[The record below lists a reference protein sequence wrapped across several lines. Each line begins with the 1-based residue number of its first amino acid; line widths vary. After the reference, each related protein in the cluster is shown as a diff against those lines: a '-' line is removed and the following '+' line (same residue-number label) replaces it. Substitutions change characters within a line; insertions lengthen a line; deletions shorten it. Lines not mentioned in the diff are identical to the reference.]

1 MPRHARV
8 TSQLSRSFL
17 YALSV
22 IGILTCSGIVLAQT
36 PGASDCSVSEP
47 PLTANRP
54 NLFNQQQ
61 EQWLGDA
68 MAAQQEPNYTLLP
81 EKDSEFLTKLGQK
94 LLAQLP
100 PTQMNYHFRVYE
112 SSELNGFSLAGGY
125 VYVSRKLITDAKS
138 EDEIAGV
145 LSHEIGH
152 IYTHQIASALTRE
165 MKRRLNLSSLGERAD
180 VWDKYQLMFNASAKA
195 REDLDES
202 EAEKDEMRAD
212 AVGLYAMMRAGFAP
226 QAFAA
231 NLERIADSKGR
242 NGNFLTDIL
251 GGTSEVGMRVRTAR
265 KISNVAPDA
274 CKRRE
279 LKSSP
284 EFLAFQ
290 QAMIAYPINPLD
302 APTPGLTSIKLDLPI
317 RPGLNWIRFSP
328 DGKYV
333 LAQNESYVYVLS
345 AHPLKQLFKVY
356 APFASAAHFSPDSK
370 HLVFHFQ
377 SLRVEDWDVETGKR
391 NEVHELVEYRV
402 CDQSEL
408 SPDGKLLACALRI
421 RDSWQISL
429 ELFDVASGKVVYQK
443 SEGFLSDGQARAYRM
458 MSRPDWDPE
467 LLAMAFSPD
476 SHYLL
481 VAAVASRLALDL
493 KSLKPVKLNMGLGNL
508 VQGRLTFTAP
518 DQVLYDCDAG
528 ERDIFMRSASN
539 VCVVEF
545 PTGVPVK
552 KFVEGWESLW
562 PVAEGSY
569 VVAAPLYDSVPH
581 LVDLTTGKATMALKF
596 TAADVHGKMLA
607 AESGKGGVLVGEIG
621 SPTVETVDLPEET
634 LPYVRATRFSP
645 DGHYLAI
652 SNENRG
658 AIWDLQSNKQMLLT
672 RSFRSAWFDTAGQ
685 DQIRHDQSGTPALH
699 DLSTQ
704 DGSTAA
710 VSSQLYLQLPAGQAR
725 LGQNVRLD
733 LKTGSATEGSKYVFE
748 RIQLMD
754 VAVKQVTD
762 SHDKDGDP
770 SGQMVVYDDKTGNS
784 AWRRKKNFDHISQQ
798 EPGSLII
805 GWAAGPDDL
814 NRLKPT
820 WTSDAPKNR
829 LQGWVTEIL
838 DSKTGELKTEVVSP
852 DNYGISEAS
861 TRSSSVWGNLLAV
874 RGSHNNTVVYDVK
887 TGARLMAFWGWAI
900 AGDGQMGLIAA
911 QNRDQELIVYE
922 VATGREMLH
931 VTLDAGVR
939 AAQFVPTKKRLLAVT
954 SNQRVYT
961 LDIPGTAKQ
970 VEVQTAG
977 QTSPK

>member
-22 IGILTCSGIVLAQT
+22 IGILICSGIVLAQA
-36 PGASDCSVSEP
+36 PAASECLVSEP

-274 CKRRE
+274 CKRRD

-302 APTPGLTSIKLDLPI
+302 ASTPGLTSIKLDLPI

-467 LLAMAFSPD
+467 LLAIAFSPD

-607 AESGKGGVLVGEIG
+607 AESGKGGVMIGEIG
-621 SPTVETVDLPEET
+621 SPTVETVELPEAT
-634 LPYVRATRFSP
+634 LPYVRAARFSP
-645 DGHYLAI
+645 DGRYLAL

-658 AIWDLQSNKQMLLT
+658 AIWDLQTNKQMLLT
-672 RSFRSAWFDTAGQ
+672 RSFRSAWFDLGQNEAGLIAAN
-685 DQIRHDQSGTPALH
+685 DKPMP
-699 DLSTQ
+699 
-704 DGSTAA
+704 GSD
-710 VSSQLYLQLPAGQAR
+710 SQLYLQLPAGQAK

-733 LKTGSATEGSKYVFE
+733 LKTGSASETGKYSFE
-748 RIQLMD
+748 HKQLMD
-754 VAVKQVTD
+754 VSVKEVTSD
-762 SHDKDGDP
+762 HDKEGDA
-770 SGQMVVYDDKTGNS
+770 SGQLIVYDKAGNVL
-784 AWRRKKNFDHISQQ
+784 WRRKKNFDHVSQQ
-798 EPGSLII
+798 EPGALII
-805 GWAAGPDDL
+805 GWATAGDGL
-814 NRLKPT
+814 NHAKPL
-820 WTSDAPKNR
+820 WTSDAPKNK
-829 LQGWVTEIL
+829 LQGWVTEIV
-838 DSKTGELKTEVVSP
+838 SSRTGELSEQLVSP
-852 DNYGISEAS
+852 NNFGLSEAG
-861 TRSSSVWGNLLAV
+861 TRSSAVWGNLLAV
-874 RGSHNNTVVYDVK
+874 RGNHNNTVVYDVK

-900 AGDGQMGLIAA
+900 AGDGQRGLIAA

-939 AAQFVPTKKRLLAVT
+939 AAQFVPTKKQLFAVT

-961 LDIPGTAKQ
+961 LDISGAAKQ
-970 VEVQTAG
+970 VEIQTAG